1 MKWRAFILRVG
12 ICWAI
17 SMIPIPDLENQIQE
31 ARVQWANLDA
41 SSLRV
46 CPLWATHFISL
57 GLVLATG
64 AYILSSTI
72 LLAAIV
78 IPTLGAVFL
87 LLGYHLL
94 LTWTGVYIPLTHG
107 VVALLAAYL
116 VFTGYLQAVQENR
129 QWRSLKEAQYLREL
143 DQMKTN
149 FLSLVSHDLKTPIAK
164 IQAVVERLRRDS
176 GLNQE
181 QRLELLES
189 IDASNQE
196 LKHYITSILNLSRIE
211 SQKVI
216 LNKKSND
223 INLTVRE
230 VLRRLRPIAGAKQI
244 QFEED
249 LEPLFSVEYDDELIR
264 QVLGNLVD
272 NAVKYSQPGS
282 KVSIRT
288 REETGFIRVD
298 VQDSGQGIPAAQL
311 PYMFTKFYRFRRP
324 LNEKVKGTG
333 LGLYLA
339 KYFIELHGGTIRLK
353 SVEGQ
358 GTVFTFTLPLQDAE
372 AETLLG

>member
-1 MKWRAFILRVG
+1 
-12 ICWAI
+12 
-17 SMIPIPDLENQIQE
+17 MIPIPDLELQIQE
-31 ARVQWANLDA
+31 TRV
-41 SSLRV
+41 
-46 CPLWATHFISL
+46 LWARLPMAELRTSPPVATHLISL
-57 GLVLATG
+57 GLVLGTG

-78 IPTLGAVFL
+78 IPASAAAILILGYQFL
-87 LLGYHLL
+87 L
-94 LTWTGVYIPLTHG
+94 WASGVYVPLTHG
-107 VVALLAAYL
+107 VVAVLSSYL

-143 DQMKTN
+143 DQMKSN

-164 IQAVVERLRRDS
+164 IQAVVERLRRDADINS
-176 GLNQE
+176 E
-181 QRLELLES
+181 QRLELLAS
-189 IDASNQE
+189 IDSSNQE

-216 LNKKSND
+216 LNKKSHD

-230 VLRRLRPIAGAKQI
+230 VLRRLRPLAVAKQI

-249 LEPLFSVEYDDELIR
+249 LEPLFSVEYDEELIR

-272 NAVKYSQPGS
+272 NAIKYSKPGA
-282 KVSIRT
+282 KVAVRT

-298 VQDSGQGIPAAQL
+298 VQDTGQGIPPEQL

-353 SVEGQ
+353 SVEGR

-372 AETLLG
+372 AETLLS